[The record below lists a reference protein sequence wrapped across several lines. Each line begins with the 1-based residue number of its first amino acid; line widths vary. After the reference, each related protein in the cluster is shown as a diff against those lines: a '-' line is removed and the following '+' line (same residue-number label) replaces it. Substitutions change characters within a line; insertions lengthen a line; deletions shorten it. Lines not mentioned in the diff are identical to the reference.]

1 MIMPHE
7 NQNTGDKLLRKSEAA
22 DRLACSIKTV
32 EREMRDG
39 NLTRVKVR
47 EGVRVRESEVN
58 ILINGKKP

>member
-1 MIMPHE
+1 MKDE
-7 NQNTGDKLLRKSEAA
+7 QTQSSDKLLRKSEAA

-39 NLTRVKVR
+39 NLTRIKVR

-58 ILINGKKP
+58 IIINGKKP

>member
-1 MIMPHE
+1 MNDEQTQSP
-7 NQNTGDKLLRKSEAA
+7 DKLLRKSEAA

-39 NLTRVKVR
+39 NLTRIKVR

-58 ILINGKKP
+58 IIINGKKP

>member
-1 MIMPHE
+1 MNDE
-7 NQNTGDKLLRKSEAA
+7 QTQSSDKLLRKSEAA

-39 NLTRVKVR
+39 NLTRIKVR

-58 ILINGKKP
+58 IIINGKKP